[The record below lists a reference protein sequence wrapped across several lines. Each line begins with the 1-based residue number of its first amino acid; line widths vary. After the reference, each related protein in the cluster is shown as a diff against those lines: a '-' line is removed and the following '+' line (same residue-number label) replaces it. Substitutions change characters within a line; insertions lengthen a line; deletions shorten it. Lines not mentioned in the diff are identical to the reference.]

1 MLQQLQ
7 LFYKKYFMAKKYVTR
22 GVALTPY
29 LDKKIKAIA
38 KFEKRSYSSALRSLL
53 ITLFKK

>member
-1 MLQQLQ
+1 MT
-7 LFYKKYFMAKKYVTR
+7 KKYVTR

-38 KFEKRSYSSALRSLL
+38 KFEKRSYSSVIRSLL
-53 ITLFKK
+53 IRLFTK